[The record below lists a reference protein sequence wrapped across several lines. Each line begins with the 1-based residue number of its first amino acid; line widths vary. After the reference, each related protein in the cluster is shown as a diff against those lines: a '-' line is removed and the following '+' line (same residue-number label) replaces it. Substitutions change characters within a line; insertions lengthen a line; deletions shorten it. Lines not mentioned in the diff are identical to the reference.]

1 MSKTSRSRAMAT
13 REGSPVF
20 RPQVRVRRGRRQD
33 TTDTTA
39 FVTATAPPTANP
51 IPTQRNS
58 VVPRI
63 QHAQAIAR
71 HAPPTSASITTVGQV
86 TVGQASR

>member
-1 MSKTSRSRAMAT
+1 M
-13 REGSPVF
+13 
-20 RPQVRVRRGRRQD
+20 
-33 TTDTTA
+33 
-39 FVTATAPPTANP
+39 TATAPATANP
-51 IPTQRNS
+51 IPTPRNS